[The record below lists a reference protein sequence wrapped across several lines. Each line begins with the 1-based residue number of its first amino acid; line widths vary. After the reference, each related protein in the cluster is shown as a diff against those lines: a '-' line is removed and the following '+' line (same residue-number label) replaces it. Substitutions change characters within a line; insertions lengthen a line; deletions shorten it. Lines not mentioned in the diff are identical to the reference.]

1 MSEQINQLINKR
13 STKKSEVS
21 KKQVKKKIRKL
32 LTNVFSAI
40 NAPGQLKGLDK
51 VNQLILKKVTE
62 LQALATDQLDE
73 IATKFGVSGVE
84 SGDLSITIPSP
95 SVNVEDLELPEVPA
109 DIPSPVKKLTISP
122 VEVKVSEIGTVSTLI
137 GDQFTDQ
144 LLPLDFDSLE
154 DSLKEEVLQELKPKA
169 KELALSLVNKKPP
182 YCPTPEEGE
191 KILKK
196 YNSLLKVIED
206 ISLILN
212 ISSLTLNTI
221 TVALDASLGAK
232 SALNIA
238 KIATNQAM
246 KILPV
251 TPGVLPSVITD
262 VEDAVSLITFKADG
276 TPILKDQKNGLEIG
290 AFYLSMAAAVVN
302 IVLLILKLLKPLLE
316 TCGLE
321 ANEPGPETNRFVQ
334 EAETTNQSN
343 TQQSYRGFTFE
354 IVEVKLPNDPTV
366 TRRIAQAL
374 NTEGIVALQTEP
386 SFTQNPKVLIEELK
400 LIIER
405 DNLKAY

>member
-1 MSEQINQLINKR
+1 MNKQIKQLINKR
-13 STKKSEVS
+13 STEKSEVS

-276 TPILKDQKNGLEIG
+276 TPILKDQKNGLKDG

>member
-1 MSEQINQLINKR
+1 MNKQIKQLINKR
-13 STKKSEVS
+13 STEKSEVS

-302 IVLLILKLLKPLLE
+302 IILLILKLLKPLLE

>member
-1 MSEQINQLINKR
+1 MNKQIKQLINKR
-13 STKKSEVS
+13 STEKSEVS

-169 KELALSLVNKKPP
+169 KELALSLINKKPP

-276 TPILKDQKNGLEIG
+276 TPILKDQKNGLKDG

>member
-1 MSEQINQLINKR
+1 MNKQIKQLINKR
-13 STKKSEVS
+13 STEKSTVS

>member
-1 MSEQINQLINKR
+1 MNKQIKQLINKR
-13 STKKSEVS
+13 STEKSEVS
-21 KKQVKKKIRKL
+21 KKQVKKKIRKQ

-169 KELALSLVNKKPP
+169 KELALSLINKKPP

-251 TPGVLPSVITD
+251 TPGALPSVITD

>member
-1 MSEQINQLINKR
+1 MNERIKQLINKR
-13 STKKSEVS
+13 SARASIAGQ
-21 KKQVKKKIRKL
+21 KQVKKSIQDL
-32 LTNVFSAI
+32 LTSEISSVDP
-40 NAPGQLKGLDK
+40 PGQLKGLDK
-51 VNQLILKKVTE
+51 INQVVLEKVAG
-62 LQALATDQLDE
+62 LQTLATDQLNE

-84 SGDLSITIPSP
+84 SGDPSITVPPPTTNI
-95 SVNVEDLELPEVPA
+95 EDLNLPDIPA
-109 DIPSPVKKLTISP
+109 DIQSPVKKLTISP
-122 VEVKVSEIGTVSTLI
+122 VEVKVSEISTLSTLI

-144 LLPLDFDSLE
+144 LLPLNFDSLE
-154 DSLKEEVLQELKPKA
+154 APTKEEVLQELKPKA
-169 KELALSLVNKKPP
+169 KELALSLINKKPP

-206 ISLILN
+206 ISLGLN

-221 TVALDASLGAK
+221 TIALDVSLGAK

-251 TPGVLPSVITD
+251 TPGVIPSVITD

-276 TPILKDQKNGLEIG
+276 TPILKDQKNRLENG
-290 AFYLSMAAAVVN
+290 AFYLSIAAAIVN
-302 IVLLILKLLKPLLE
+302 IILLILKLLKPLLE

-321 ANEPGPETNRFVQ
+321 ADEPGPETNRFVQ

-374 NTEGIVALQTEP
+374 NTEGIMALQTEP

>member
-276 TPILKDQKNGLEIG
+276 TPILKDQKNGLKDG

>member
-1 MSEQINQLINKR
+1 
-13 STKKSEVS
+13 
-21 KKQVKKKIRKL
+21 
-32 LTNVFSAI
+32 
-40 NAPGQLKGLDK
+40 
-51 VNQLILKKVTE
+51 
-62 LQALATDQLDE
+62 
-73 IATKFGVSGVE
+73 
-84 SGDLSITIPSP
+84 
-95 SVNVEDLELPEVPA
+95 
-109 DIPSPVKKLTISP
+109 
-122 VEVKVSEIGTVSTLI
+122 
-137 GDQFTDQ
+137 
-144 LLPLDFDSLE
+144 
-154 DSLKEEVLQELKPKA
+154 
-169 KELALSLVNKKPP
+169 
-182 YCPTPEEGE
+182 
-191 KILKK
+191 
-196 YNSLLKVIED
+196 
-206 ISLILN
+206 
-212 ISSLTLNTI
+212 
-221 TVALDASLGAK
+221 
-232 SALNIA
+232 
-238 KIATNQAM
+238 M

-262 VEDAVSLITFKADG
+262 VEDAISLITFKADG
-276 TPILKDQKNGLEIG
+276 TPIIKEQNDGLEIG

-302 IVLLILKLLKPLLE
+302 VVLLILKLLKPLLE

>member
-1 MSEQINQLINKR
+1 MNKQIKQLINKR
-13 STKKSEVS
+13 STEKSEVS

-169 KELALSLVNKKPP
+169 KELALSLINKKPP

>member
-1 MSEQINQLINKR
+1 MNKQIKQLINKR

-169 KELALSLVNKKPP
+169 KELALSLINKKPP

>member
-1 MSEQINQLINKR
+1 MNEQINQLTNKR
-13 STKKSEVS
+13 STEKSEVS

-84 SGDLSITIPSP
+84 SGDLSITIPPP
-95 SVNVEDLELPEVPA
+95 SVNVEDLELPEIPA

-122 VEVKVSEIGTVSTLI
+122 VEVKVSEISTVSTLI

-144 LLPLDFDSLE
+144 LLPPGFDSLE

-169 KELALSLVNKKPP
+169 KELALSLINKKPP

-196 YNSLLKVIED
+196 YNRLLEVIED
-206 ISLILN
+206 TSFGLN

-221 TVALDASLGAK
+221 TIALDTSLSAK

-246 KILPV
+246 KVLPV

-262 VEDAVSLITFKADG
+262 VEDAISLITFKADG
-276 TPILKDQKNGLEIG
+276 TPIIKEQNDGLEIG

-302 IVLLILKLLKPLLE
+302 VVLLILKLLKPLLE

>member
-1 MSEQINQLINKR
+1 MNKQIKQLINKR
-13 STKKSEVS
+13 STEKSEVS
-21 KKQVKKKIRKL
+21 KKQVKKKIRKQ

-169 KELALSLVNKKPP
+169 KELALSLINKKPP

-276 TPILKDQKNGLEIG
+276 TPILKDQKNGLKDG